1 MKTYRMAAI
10 CLLAS
15 ICFAGACNDDA
26 SGPEKENYPVTT
38 LVGERTCSGTIDWLH
53 MPPLNPTDPVL
64 PGLVLG
70 LKTAEGEFIL
80 KFDEQWYSD
89 ETITVGGVVYTV
101 GDKVE
106 IEGTL
111 RKTQATAS
119 DAYFELEIQKIRKS
133 GPSE

>member
-80 KFDEQWYSD
+80 KFGKQWYT
-89 ETITVGGVVYTV
+89 EEPITVGGVGYTV

-119 DAYFELEIQKIRKS
+119 DAYFELEIQKIRQS